1 MAEHA
6 HPPSHAEHSEHAEH
20 AEHPA
25 HEHPNYWRVYFL
37 LLGLLCVSVAGPM
50 FGIKVVTIITA
61 FGVACYKAYL
71 VAKNFMHVNLEKP
84 FVSYLL
90 LTVVVFMLLF
100 FAGASPDVMKR
111 EGTRWEKPAWVAA
124 HQEALAHP
132 PEAHVEHEPAAH

>member
-1 MAEHA
+1 MADHAHTAAHDEHA
-6 HPPSHAEHSEHAEH
+6 
-20 AEHPA
+20 A
-25 HEHPNYWRVYFL
+25 HEHPNYWRIYFL

-100 FAGASPDVMKR
+100 FAGAAPDVMKR
-111 EGTRWEKPAWVAA
+111 QGTRWEKPAWVAA

-132 PEAHVEHEPAAH
+132 PEARAEHEAAH